1 MNRRLKTHFSFLD
14 LLGIASAKQRR
25 NLLTTMTFA
34 QMQTL
39 CEVIYNVFKGTI
51 PITKKYINSLLHHKN
66 VIRTLTS
73 RSVSKSR
80 CKTLLLK
87 HQNIIPHLI
96 KRALHFFRNG
106 SRTSTRTKRK
116 IPKSDEIGGKVEQST
131 GEPSSTQGPSQ

>member
-1 MNRRLKTHFSFLD
+1 MNRKLKTHFSFLD

-51 PITKKYINSLLHHKN
+51 PVTKKYINSLLHHQN
-66 VIRTLTS
+66 VIRTLAS

-80 CKTLLLK
+80 CKNVTVE
-87 HQNIIPHLI
+87 
-96 KRALHFFRNG
+96 
-106 SRTSTRTKRK
+106 TSEYHT
-116 IPKSDEIGGKVEQST
+116 SFD
-131 GEPSSTQGPSQ
+131 

>member
-39 CEVIYNVFKGTI
+39 CEVIYIVFKGTI
-51 PITKKYINSLLHHKN
+51 PVTKKYINSLLHHKN

-87 HQNIIPHLI
+87 HQNIIRHLI

-116 IPKSDEIGGKVEQST
+116 IPKSD
-131 GEPSSTQGPSQ
+131 